1 MIKACGRVAAV
12 AAGLTLSG
20 CGGGGGG
27 GSQVFIPPPPQTY
40 EAFPLTK
47 SASFETIAGIRS
59 YTVSGNR
66 TIGDFGVA
74 GRNSG
79 VTISYDSAAG
89 SYRISDAVASA
100 TFDPTQRSS
109 SDSFDTY
116 TAASGTTTDELR
128 LFGNIRSGG
137 APAGAP
143 ISLSYLSFGSW
154 SHDDSSSGEH
164 RDSYF
169 LFGYPTATSDMP
181 KSGTASYSTFVTA
194 NIVNI
199 VPGQGE
205 SSLTGSA
212 TFRADFGAGTV
223 GTSLT
228 LPLTNFGSPT
238 STYSGNG
245 AIAGNQFNGNFTT
258 VDDPSFNSGTFAG
271 GFFGPGAK
279 EVGYTFAIS
288 RGAADPGAG
297 AAQQPPLSWIVG
309 AVAGTKN

>member
-1 MIKACGRVAAV
+1 MIKASLRVAAA
-12 AAGLTLSG
+12 AAGLMLSA

-27 GSQVFIPPPPQTY
+27 SASFIPPPPQST
-40 EAFPLTK
+40 ESFPLTK

-59 YTVSGNR
+59 YTVPGNR
-66 TIGDFGVA
+66 TIGDFRVA

-79 VTISYDSAAG
+79 VTISYDAAAG

-100 TFDPTQRSS
+100 TFDPTQRST
-109 SDSFDTY
+109 SDSFDIY
-116 TAASGTTTDELR
+116 TAATGTTADELR
-128 LFGNIRSGG
+128 LYGNSRSGG
-137 APAGAP
+137 SPAGAP

-212 TFRADFGAGTV
+212 AFTADFGVGTV
-223 GTSLT
+223 STSLT
-228 LPLTNFGSPT
+228 LPLTNFGSAT
-238 STYSGNG
+238 STYGGNG
-245 AIAGNQFNGNFTT
+245 AISGNQFSGNFTT
-258 VDDPSFNSGTFAG
+258 SDDPTFNSGAFAG
-271 GFFGPGAK
+271 GFFGPSAK
-279 EVGYTFAIS
+279 EMGYTFAIS
-288 RGAADPGAG
+288 RGAADPYGG
-297 AAQQPPLSWIVG
+297 AALQPPLSWIVG
-309 AVAGTKN
+309 AVVGTKN